1 MKKHITTLRHNF
13 ARFQLHSGDENPNN
27 LVVIDTTTNK
37 VFKVVDILEKYLSND
52 DDLWDVFK
60 LEGGV

>member
-1 MKKHITTLRHNF
+1 MKHITTLNHNF

-60 LEGGV
+60 LESVV